1 MTYPPD
7 GFSPVRER
15 EPEPR
20 LRVAFRVAIVSTV
33 LAGAALVAAR
43 FPAERARHL
52 AVPVFVDPSLP
63 TAPAPAVQLARL
75 ECRSRELAQ
84 VGRRVTALL
93 AAGDGSVWV
102 GTFDDGVVRLG
113 GGQATAATRA
123 LAGRRRMVNGLAAD
137 AGTIWA
143 ATQDGLV
150 ALDGPGAGRVL
161 LGDESVSS
169 LARAGCRLYAGGG
182 HGLYLLAEGGAEV
195 VPATGPDGEALRV
208 NALAARPDQ
217 DGGTGRL
224 WVGTATGAY
233 SLELAEL
240 AAHRPAAAAW
250 RPLVF
255 GDPPAATNVVTAL
268 AVLGD
273 AAVAGTDDGGLARI
287 GPHGEVAA
295 VRFADALANQVNP
308 GAAAASGSTLAFGTQ
323 GGGLLLVRA
332 RGAGLEVRRP
342 SGLDGVA
349 VSAVAAGETG
359 WLVGTADGRVLRVA
373 CPEVV
378 GSD

>member
-1 MTYPPD
+1 MK
-7 GFSPVRER
+7 
-15 EPEPR
+15 
-20 LRVAFRVAIVSTV
+20 
-33 LAGAALVAAR
+33 GAAAGPAGLAVALGLAVTAPR
-43 FPAERARHL
+43 WPGDRARHL
-52 AVPVFVDPSLP
+52 AVPVLFDPSS
-63 TAPAPAVQLARL
+63 PAGSLAAEPVRL
-75 ECRSRELAQ
+75 DCHTEELER

-93 AAGDGSVWV
+93 PAADGGAWV
-102 GTFDDGVVRLG
+102 GTFDDGVLRLG

-123 LAGRRRMVNGLAAD
+123 LAGRRRMVNGLAAE

-143 ATQDGLV
+143 ATQGGLV

-161 LGDESVSS
+161 LGDESVTS
-169 LARAGCRLYAGGG
+169 LARAGGRLYAGGG
-182 HGLYLLAEGGAEV
+182 HGLHRLAEGGAEA

-208 NALAARPDQ
+208 TALAARPDQ

-224 WVGTATGAY
+224 WVGTAAGAY

-240 AAHRPAAAAW
+240 GTGRPATAAW

-255 GDPPAATNVVTAL
+255 GEPPAATNVVTAL

-273 AAVAGTDDGGLARI
+273 VAVAGTDDGGLARI
-287 GPHGEVAA
+287 GPHGEVSA

-378 GSD
+378 GSN